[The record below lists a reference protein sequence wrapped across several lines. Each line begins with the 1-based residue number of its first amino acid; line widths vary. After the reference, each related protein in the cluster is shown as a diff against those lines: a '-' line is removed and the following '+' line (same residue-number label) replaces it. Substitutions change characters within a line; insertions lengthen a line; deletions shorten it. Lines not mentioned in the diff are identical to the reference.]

1 MSQAHSKKIDKLKLI
16 LISDDENSTIQLS
29 IFYIYLQILKLL
41 QFNFFL
47 NLGKEIGEAAGRAA
61 GEETGQEVAV
71 QQAVEAA
78 QKAASEAA
86 MVLLGNQ
93 DQSNQIALEVGAKIG
108 QEVARKLGK
117 QMGGNLGAE
126 AGKLAG
132 MEAALNIAK
141 EVTSKENPLDMDENK
156 MKALK
161 VCTFSLQYL
170 KFKFRIKVFS
180 FLSGSTKTAFEA
192 FLFSII

>member
-1 MSQAHSKKIDKLKLI
+1 MKTPQSNWQY
-16 LISDDENSTIQLS
+16 S
-29 IFYIYLQILKLL
+29 IYIYKYVLL
-41 QFNFFL
+41 QFSYFFF

-161 VCTFSLQYL
+161 VHSLYLKYL
-170 KFKFRIKVFS
+170 KFKFRINIFS
-180 FLSGSTKTAFEA
+180 LEVQK
-192 FLFSII
+192 LFSMLFFSPSYRSMTL

>member
-1 MSQAHSKKIDKLKLI
+1 
-16 LISDDENSTIQLS
+16 
-29 IFYIYLQILKLL
+29 
-41 QFNFFL
+41 
-47 NLGKEIGEAAGRAA
+47 
-61 GEETGQEVAV
+61 V

-132 MEAALNIAK
+132 IEAALNIAK

-161 VCTFSLQYL
+161 VHSLDNIRVLNFVLTLKYL
-170 KFKFRIKVFS
+170 LVKIG
-180 FLSGSTKTAFEA
+180 LN
-192 FLFSII
+192 L